1 MSSRRF
7 TVVVLVLGAIAIAAI
22 VLANSG
28 LSFGGDSDD
37 DEPASQEATAEPEAR
52 DEPAAQDEPEAPPA
66 EEPDLPDNPDE
77 VRGTD
82 SYALT
87 RTPNFR
93 AALRV
98 LEGRRRQVRGEFE
111 SLRVAPGRID
121 TVIVHP
127 DDRRT
132 NIQVRP
138 DLVVAFDSTHD
149 FPTPADFRERGLRA
163 SMLSGVDTTALL
175 RSIDK
180 IRRGSAERDVDYIV
194 LSRDIIDGRI
204 DQSAHMRI
212 RTPRPRAFLKEPGEK
227 LRAID

>member
-1 MSSRRF
+1 VNSRRF
-7 TVVVLVLGAIAIAAI
+7 TVVVLVLGAVAIAAI

-28 LSFGGDSDD
+28 LPFGDE
-37 DEPASQEATAEPEAR
+37 DEPVSAEEETAEPA
-52 DEPAAQDEPEAPPA
+52 PEEESALTDSA
-66 EEPDLPDNPDE
+66 ETVPEPDLPDNPDE

-82 SYALT
+82 AFALT
-87 RTPNFR
+87 RTSNLQ
-93 AALRV
+93 AAMGV
-98 LEGRRRQVRGEFE
+98 LERRRRQVRGVFE

-138 DLVVAFDSTHD
+138 DMKIAFDPTHD
-149 FPTPADFRERGLRA
+149 FPTPADFRKRGLRA

-175 RSIDK
+175 RSIDR

-227 LRAID
+227 LRAIG